1 MERFKTK
8 GLDPLASL
16 VSLPALAKV
25 GLKDQI
31 TLPTQEKQSEI
42 LKNHKDKEHEDIG
55 VTEMMW

>member
-16 VSLPALAKV
+16 VSLPA
-25 GLKDQI
+25 I